1 MNNNKKQSEREILEE
16 ILQTLTEQKKTLEMI
31 VPNPL
36 RIYNNKEIMELLGVK
51 DKYLKKLRDNGYL
64 GFSREGDKYWYTQKD
79 VDCFLHSFHYEPFN
93 SDKKLIMDSLDYKYK
108 HASKQKRI
116 IALQDN
122 RQKPAQQVQKMDDR
136 GPG

>member
-36 RIYNNKEIMELLGVK
+36 RIYNNKEIMELLRVK

-93 SDKKLIMDSLDYKYK
+93 SDK
-108 HASKQKRI
+108 
-116 IALQDN
+116 N
-122 RQKPAQQVQKMDDR
+122 
-136 GPG
+136 

>member
-16 ILQTLTEQKKTLEMI
+16 ILVTLTEQKKTLEMI

-36 RIYNNKEIMELLGVK
+36 RIYNNKEIMELLGIK

-64 GFSREGDKYWYTQKD
+64 SFSREGDKYWYTQKD

-93 SDKKLIMDSLDYKYK
+93 SDK
-108 HASKQKRI
+108 
-116 IALQDN
+116 N
-122 RQKPAQQVQKMDDR
+122 
-136 GPG
+136 

>member
-51 DKYLKKLRDNGYL
+51 DKYLKKLRDNGYF

-93 SDKKLIMDSLDYKYK
+93 SDK
-108 HASKQKRI
+108 
-116 IALQDN
+116 N
-122 RQKPAQQVQKMDDR
+122 
-136 GPG
+136 

>member
-16 ILQTLTEQKKTLEMI
+16 FLQTLTEQKKTLEMI

-51 DKYLKKLRDNGYL
+51 DKYLKKLRDNVYL

-93 SDKKLIMDSLDYKYK
+93 SDK
-108 HASKQKRI
+108 
-116 IALQDN
+116 N
-122 RQKPAQQVQKMDDR
+122 
-136 GPG
+136 

>member
-64 GFSREGDKYWYTQKD
+64 GFSRECDKYWYTQKD

-93 SDKKLIMDSLDYKYK
+93 SDK
-108 HASKQKRI
+108 
-116 IALQDN
+116 N
-122 RQKPAQQVQKMDDR
+122 
-136 GPG
+136 

>member
-64 GFSREGDKYWYTQKD
+64 GFSREGDKCWYTQKD

-93 SDKKLIMDSLDYKYK
+93 SDK
-108 HASKQKRI
+108 
-116 IALQDN
+116 N
-122 RQKPAQQVQKMDDR
+122 
-136 GPG
+136 

>member
-1 MNNNKKQSEREILEE
+1 MEE

-64 GFSREGDKYWYTQKD
+64 GFSRRATSIG
-79 VDCFLHSFHYEPFN
+79 
-93 SDKKLIMDSLDYKYK
+93 I
-108 HASKQKRI
+108 R
-116 IALQDN
+116 
-122 RQKPAQQVQKMDDR
+122 RKM
-136 GPG
+136 

>member
-93 SDKKLIMDSLDYKYK
+93 RDRNKLWTL
-108 HASKQKRI
+108 
-116 IALQDN
+116 
-122 RQKPAQQVQKMDDR
+122 
-136 GPG
+136 

>member
-51 DKYLKKLRDNGYL
+51 DKYLKKLRDTGYL

-93 SDKKLIMDSLDYKYK
+93 SDK
-108 HASKQKRI
+108 
-116 IALQDN
+116 N
-122 RQKPAQQVQKMDDR
+122 
-136 GPG
+136 

>member
-36 RIYNNKEIMELLGVK
+36 RIYNNKEIMELLGIK

-79 VDCFLHSFHYEPFN
+79 VDCFLHSFHYEPLN
-93 SDKKLIMDSLDYKYK
+93 SNK
-108 HASKQKRI
+108 
-116 IALQDN
+116 N
-122 RQKPAQQVQKMDDR
+122 RLWTL
-136 GPG
+136 

>member
-1 MNNNKKQSEREILEE
+1 MNNNKKQKILEE

-93 SDKKLIMDSLDYKYK
+93 SDK
-108 HASKQKRI
+108 
-116 IALQDN
+116 N
-122 RQKPAQQVQKMDDR
+122 
-136 GPG
+136 

>member
-93 SDKKLIMDSLDYKYK
+93 SNTNKLWTL
-108 HASKQKRI
+108 
-116 IALQDN
+116 
-122 RQKPAQQVQKMDDR
+122 
-136 GPG
+136 

>member
-51 DKYLKKLRDNGYL
+51 DKYLKKLRDNG
-64 GFSREGDKYWYTQKD
+64 
-79 VDCFLHSFHYEPFN
+79 
-93 SDKKLIMDSLDYKYK
+93 
-108 HASKQKRI
+108 
-116 IALQDN
+116 
-122 RQKPAQQVQKMDDR
+122 
-136 GPG
+136 

>member
-51 DKYLKKLRDNGYL
+51 DKYIKKLRDNGYL
-64 GFSREGDKYWYTQKD
+64 GFSREGDKYCYTQKD
-79 VDCFLHSFHYEPFN
+79 VDCFLRSFHYEPFN
-93 SDKKLIMDSLDYKYK
+93 RDRNKLWTL
-108 HASKQKRI
+108 
-116 IALQDN
+116 
-122 RQKPAQQVQKMDDR
+122 
-136 GPG
+136 

>member
-79 VDCFLHSFHYEPFN
+79 VDCFLHSFHYKPFN
-93 SDKKLIMDSLDYKYK
+93 SDK
-108 HASKQKRI
+108 
-116 IALQDN
+116 N
-122 RQKPAQQVQKMDDR
+122 
-136 GPG
+136 

>member
-93 SDKKLIMDSLDYKYK
+93 SVFIMNHLIAIKIDYGLF
-108 HASKQKRI
+108 R
-116 IALQDN
+116 L
-122 RQKPAQQVQKMDDR
+122 
-136 GPG
+136 

>member
-36 RIYNNKEIMELLGVK
+36 RIYNNKEIMELLGIK

-79 VDCFLHSFHYEPFN
+79 VDCRLHSFHYEPFN
-93 SDKKLIMDSLDYKYK
+93 RDI
-108 HASKQKRI
+108 
-116 IALQDN
+116 N
-122 RQKPAQQVQKMDDR
+122 RLWTL
-136 GPG
+136 

>member
-64 GFSREGDKYWYTQKD
+64 GFSRVGDKYWYTQKD

-93 SDKKLIMDSLDYKYK
+93 SDK
-108 HASKQKRI
+108 
-116 IALQDN
+116 N
-122 RQKPAQQVQKMDDR
+122 
-136 GPG
+136 

>member
-36 RIYNNKEIMELLGVK
+36 RIYNNMEIMELLGVK

-79 VDCFLHSFHYEPFN
+79 VDCFLRSFHYEPFN
-93 SDKKLIMDSLDYKYK
+93 RDRNKLWTL
-108 HASKQKRI
+108 
-116 IALQDN
+116 
-122 RQKPAQQVQKMDDR
+122 
-136 GPG
+136 

>member
-79 VDCFLHSFHYEPFN
+79 VDCFLRSFHYEPFN
-93 SDKKLIMDSLDYKYK
+93 RDRNKLWTL
-108 HASKQKRI
+108 
-116 IALQDN
+116 
-122 RQKPAQQVQKMDDR
+122 
-136 GPG
+136 

>member
-64 GFSREGDKYWYTQKD
+64 GFSREGDKYLVYAERCRLFSAQ
-79 VDCFLHSFHYEPFN
+79 F
-93 SDKKLIMDSLDYKYK
+93 SL
-108 HASKQKRI
+108 
-116 IALQDN
+116 
-122 RQKPAQQVQKMDDR
+122 
-136 GPG
+136 

>member
-16 ILQTLTEQKKTLEMI
+16 IQQTLTEQKKTLEMI

-93 SDKKLIMDSLDYKYK
+93 SDK
-108 HASKQKRI
+108 
-116 IALQDN
+116 N
-122 RQKPAQQVQKMDDR
+122 RLWTL
-136 GPG
+136 

>member
-51 DKYLKKLRDNGYL
+51 DKYLKKLRDNG
-64 GFSREGDKYWYTQKD
+64 
-79 VDCFLHSFHYEPFN
+79 FLHSFHYEPFN
-93 SDKKLIMDSLDYKYK
+93 SDK
-108 HASKQKRI
+108 
-116 IALQDN
+116 N
-122 RQKPAQQVQKMDDR
+122 
-136 GPG
+136 

>member
-51 DKYLKKLRDNGYL
+51 DKYIKKLRDNGYL

-79 VDCFLHSFHYEPFN
+79 VDCFLRSFHYEPFN
-93 SDKKLIMDSLDYKYK
+93 RDRNKLWTL
-108 HASKQKRI
+108 
-116 IALQDN
+116 
-122 RQKPAQQVQKMDDR
+122 
-136 GPG
+136 